1 VYVVSLLDEMNNTPC
16 VSFHVRANGYSVL
29 YKFEVQ
35 QQWSHKHSSHTEDAI
50 YLTIISSQGK
60 AGKYTDYSVETG
72 ITKDEGQ
79 STLEVD
85 TTDTDSASQTK
96 APNVDFVDVVDGLQ
110 EYIRAFAT
118 ARKWTDFH
126 LPRSLVLALMGEL
139 GELAELFQW
148 KKDTEQTLTLQEHDK
163 IGQEIADVSIY
174 LIRLADVC
182 GVSLKD
188 AMLKLRNDQDEKIT
202 AATTT
207 DWLFVYFE
215 YVVAVYSIQ

>member
-1 VYVVSLLDEMNNTPC
+1 VFHARATLYIKFRRPDIIRIPLSHLQCNVSCNTFLL
-16 VSFHVRANGYSVL
+16 
-29 YKFEVQ
+29 
-35 QQWSHKHSSHTEDAI
+35 
-50 YLTIISSQGK
+50 SQGK

-85 TTDTDSASQTK
+85 TDTDTDSSQTK
-96 APNVDFVDVVDGLQ
+96 TAQLAPNVDFVDVVDDLQ

-118 ARKWTDFH
+118 ARKWTEFH

-148 KKDTEQTLTLQEHDK
+148 KPDTEQTLTLQEHDK

-188 AMLKLRNDQDEKIT
+188 AVLMLRQRQDEKIT

-207 DWLFVYFE
+207 E
-215 YVVAVYSIQ
+215 

>member
-1 VYVVSLLDEMNNTPC
+1 MQCFL
-16 VSFHVRANGYSVL
+16 
-29 YKFEVQ
+29 
-35 QQWSHKHSSHTEDAI
+35 
-50 YLTIISSQGK
+50 SQGK

-72 ITKDEGQ
+72 ITKDGGQ

-85 TTDTDSASQTK
+85 TADTADTTDGSIQTK
-96 APNVDFVDVVDGLQ
+96 EAQRVPSVDFVDALPGLQ
-110 EYIRAFAT
+110 EYIRTFAT

-126 LPRSLVLALMGEL
+126 LPRSLLLALMGEL

-148 KKDTEQTLTLQEHDK
+148 KQDSEQTLSLQEHDK
-163 IGQEIADVSIY
+163 IGQEVSDVSIY

-188 AMLKLRNDQDEKIT
+188 AMLTLRQGQDVETT

-207 DWLFVYFE
+207 D
-215 YVVAVYSIQ
+215 

>member
-1 VYVVSLLDEMNNTPC
+1 L
-16 VSFHVRANGYSVL
+16 
-29 YKFEVQ
+29 
-35 QQWSHKHSSHTEDAI
+35 
-50 YLTIISSQGK
+50 SQGK
-60 AGKYTDYSVETG
+60 AGKYTEYSDETG
-72 ITKDEGQ
+72 ITKNEGQ

-85 TTDTDSASQTK
+85 TDPSQTK
-96 APNVDFVDVVDGLQ
+96 AAQPSNVDFVDALPGLQ
-110 EYIRAFAT
+110 EYIREFAS

-148 KKDTEQTLTLQEHDK
+148 KPDTEQTLTLQEHDK
-163 IGQEIADVSIY
+163 IGQEVADVSIY

-188 AMLKLRNDQDEKIT
+188 AMLTLRQGQDEKIT

-207 DWLFVYFE
+207 D
-215 YVVAVYSIQ
+215 